1 MRMSWTLASR
11 GERKENRN
19 RIRKPKARSLKV
31 TLTRRSPETSWA
43 EARSVGERATKTQT
57 QGNAKDRGQ
66 PTADFSTLQTL
77 LSARL
82 FIHVYSL
89 SQGLRT
95 AEERAQGTH

>member
-1 MRMSWTLASR
+1 MHNPLFF
-11 GERKENRN
+11 
-19 RIRKPKARSLKV
+19 LKV
-31 TLTRRSPETSWA
+31 RVQGLGSRYENELDTGIWA

-57 QGNAKDRGQ
+57 QGNAKDKGQ
-66 PTADFSTLQTL
+66 PPADFSTLQTL
-77 LSARL
+77 LSAGL

>member
-1 MRMSWTLASR
+1 MSWTLASR

-31 TLTRRSPETSWA
+31 TLTGRSPETNLGGS
-43 EARSVGERATKTQT
+43 QT
-57 QGNAKDRGQ
+57 QGNAKDKGQ

-77 LSARL
+77 LSAGL